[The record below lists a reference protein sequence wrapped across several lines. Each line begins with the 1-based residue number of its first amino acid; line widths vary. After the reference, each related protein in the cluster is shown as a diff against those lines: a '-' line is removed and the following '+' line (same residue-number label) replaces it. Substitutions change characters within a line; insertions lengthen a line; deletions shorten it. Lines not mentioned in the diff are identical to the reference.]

1 MVDRVRLLARAT
13 VTAERPRLRML
24 AGDERSDAELVAAC
38 LRRDEAAAAKLFRR
52 HARRIAGIAHRL
64 AGPDHV
70 DDLVQETFAE
80 GFASLRRLR
89 EPERFEGWVAVIAV
103 RKAKRLVAKIL
114 RAPAQRLALLE
125 SLVESAPLSD
135 EIVDA
140 YRRLTRLA
148 PQVYVAWM
156 LRRVEGFTIAQTAEL
171 CDVGTT
177 TVKRWVARGDAELE
191 EGS

>member
-1 MVDRVRLLARAT
+1 MVDRVRVLTSAT
-13 VTAERPRLRML
+13 VTAERPRLRMI
-24 AGDERSDAELVAAC
+24 AGEEPSDAQLVAAC
-38 LRRDEAAAAKLFRR
+38 LQREEAAAAKLFRR

-80 GFASLRRLR
+80 AFGSLRRLR

-103 RKAKRLVAKIL
+103 RKAKRLVAKLL
-114 RAPAQRLALLE
+114 RAPEQRLALQ
-125 SLVESAPLSD
+125 SLVESATLSD

-148 PQVYVAWM
+148 PQLYVAWI